1 MVFTFANGVE
11 IYSEDNSVGIN
22 VTQPR
27 RTFDI
32 NGDLGVS
39 RNIFIGTSINDSN
52 NLGKIC
58 INTTDTSISFYNN
71 SNDGMVIPVGNITQ
85 RVGITGTIRYNT
97 DTLSFEG
104 YDGTNWGS
112 LGGVKDVDQDTY
124 ISAESNPG
132 SDNDELKF
140 YTGGNETMIID
151 SSGKIGIG
159 ITNPSTSLH
168 ISSTNT
174 LVIPVGDI
182 TQRIGVTG
190 GIRYNTDLLS
200 FEGYDGANW
209 GSLGGVKDVDQDTY
223 ISAESNPGSDND
235 ELKFY
240 TGGNERMFIGSTGNI
255 GIGTDNP
262 INGKLEIV
270 GSDGLVSLDY
280 ESYTSITPTRIQTGV
295 TATNSYSIYADGKI
309 AASEFNS
316 ISDKRVK
323 EIIDIRDVKKDLK
336 YINDVNIYKFNY
348 IDKVSFGNRS
358 KIGFMAQELE
368 EYNSNFVNYSTN
380 YIPNIYNK
388 FNIKTE
394 SNGHVIKLDKDY
406 DLKKGD
412 ILRVQVVCENRKKL
426 KDLEIVEIDIKNNI
440 IKLEKSKNLKKVNEV
455 FLYGKKVYDFRTIN
469 WDQIIAVN
477 SNFIKKLYNDNIKM
491 NDIINNQNNE
501 IELLKERLLKIEK
514 FFN

>member
-140 YTGGNETMIID
+140 YTGGNE
-151 SSGKIGIG
+151 
-159 ITNPSTSLH
+159 
-168 ISSTNT
+168 
-174 LVIPVGDI
+174 
-182 TQRIGVTG
+182 
-190 GIRYNTDLLS
+190 
-200 FEGYDGANW
+200 
-209 GSLGGVKDVDQDTY
+209 
-223 ISAESNPGSDND
+223 
-235 ELKFY
+235 
-240 TGGNERMFIGSTGNI
+240 RMFIGSTGNI

-309 AASEFNS
+309 AAAAPAVV
-316 ISDKRVK
+316 ISG
-323 EIIDIRDVKKDLK
+323 
-336 YINDVNIYKFNY
+336 
-348 IDKVSFGNRS
+348 S
-358 KIGFMAQELE
+358 
-368 EYNSNFVNYSTN
+368 
-380 YIPNIYNK
+380 
-388 FNIKTE
+388 
-394 SNGHVIKLDKDY
+394 
-406 DLKKGD
+406 
-412 ILRVQVVCENRKKL
+412 
-426 KDLEIVEIDIKNNI
+426 
-440 IKLEKSKNLKKVNEV
+440 
-455 FLYGKKVYDFRTIN
+455 
-469 WDQIIAVN
+469 
-477 SNFIKKLYNDNIKM
+477 
-491 NDIINNQNNE
+491 
-501 IELLKERLLKIEK
+501 
-514 FFN
+514 